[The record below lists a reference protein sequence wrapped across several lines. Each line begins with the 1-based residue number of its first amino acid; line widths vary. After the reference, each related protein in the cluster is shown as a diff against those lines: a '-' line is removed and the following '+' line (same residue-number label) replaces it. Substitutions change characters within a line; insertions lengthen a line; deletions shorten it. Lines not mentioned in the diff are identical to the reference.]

1 MTYYRNEHYIR
12 VLLPTT
18 QELTVMLLA
27 AIKLVKS
34 DQDVPPESAQ
44 AAQTL
49 MRRCSPGPDRRRGP
63 AQGGAYFLEQGG
75 SSNIKKWYQSVEL
88 TAARAG
94 FLMCGDLEITRKML
108 GMEPGLPGD
117 LAPAEKLKDVV
128 LFSMSET
135 YFSLRETLG
144 INFQVQSA
152 SY

>member
-1 MTYYRNEHYIR
+1 MSYYRNEHYIR

-49 MRRCSPGPDRRRGP
+49 APLL
-63 AQGGAYFLEQGG
+63 AQDPIAVEGLRKVVRYFLEQGG
-75 SSNIKKWYQSVEL
+75 ASNIKKWYQSVEL

-94 FLMCGDLEITRKML
+94 FLMCGDLEIARKML
-108 GMEPGLPGD
+108 ALEPGLPGD

-128 LFSMSET
+128 QFSMSET
-135 YFSLRETLG
+135 YFSLREGLG